1 MEKKNR
7 YKIRNIATVEM
18 KKVGIIGA
26 GNIGMA
32 IAKGL
37 VSQKVIEP
45 SQLFLSR
52 RRNDLLADQ
61 KKEGFTVRDNHSLVK
76 ECELIILAVLP
87 GQAKEVVLDLK
98 PLLQNQ
104 KKLLVS
110 IVSAVSIRELKDWSG
125 GQTEVVRIMP
135 NTASEYGASMTCIA
149 GEEEQAV
156 NQVKSLF
163 DPLGQTM
170 VIKEQLMPAATI
182 LAACGIAFFLR
193 FIRAVSQGG
202 IQIGFHAEEAGKIAA
217 QTAMGAALLLMQTEN
232 HPETEI
238 DRVTTPMGCT
248 ISGLNEMEHFGLSSA
263 MIKGIVKSYS
273 EISDLK

>member
-1 MEKKNR
+1 MKN
-7 YKIRNIATVEM
+7 I
-18 KKVGIIGA
+18 GIIGA

-37 VSQKVIEP
+37 VRKNLVSP
-45 SQLFLSR
+45 SHLYLTR
-52 RRNDLLADQ
+52 KRNGLLAEQ
-61 KKEGFTVRDNHSLVK
+61 EKQGFPITDNQNLVK
-76 ECELIILAVLP
+76 VCDIIILAVLP
-87 GQAKEVVLDLK
+87 GQAQEVLTGLGPQLKDKE
-98 PLLQNQ
+98 
-104 KKLLVS
+104 KLLISV
-110 IVSAVSIRELKDWSG
+110 VSAVSINEIKKWIGNHIR
-125 GQTEVVRIMP
+125 VVRVMP
-135 NTASEYGASMTCIA
+135 NTAVEYGASMTCIA

-156 NQVKSLF
+156 NQVRELF

-217 QTAMGAALLLMQTEN
+217 QTAMGAAELLMQTQN

-248 ISGLNEMEHFGLSSA
+248 ISGLNEMEHFGLSSS

-273 EISDLK
+273 EISELK

>member
-1 MEKKNR
+1 
-7 YKIRNIATVEM
+7 M
-18 KKVGIIGA
+18 KKIGIIGA

-37 VSQKVIEP
+37 VKQEAVDL
-45 SQLFLSR
+45 SQLLLSR
-52 RRNDLLADQ
+52 KRNDLLALQ
-61 KKEGFTVRDNHSLVK
+61 EKEGFTVSDNQTLVTK
-76 ECELIILAVLP
+76 CDVIILAVLP
-87 GQAKEVVLDLK
+87 GQAREVIMNLK
-98 PLLQNQ
+98 PQFSGQ

-110 IVSAVSIRELKDWSG
+110 VVSAVSINELKEWSG
-125 GQTEVVRIMP
+125 KAAEVVRIMP
-135 NTASEYGASMTCIA
+135 NTAVEYGASMTCIA
-149 GEEEQAV
+149 GENEEAV
-156 NQVKSLF
+156 NQVKDMF

-170 VIKEQLMPAATI
+170 VIKENLMPAATI

-217 QTAMGAALLLMQTEN
+217 QTALGAAHVLMQTQN

-248 ISGLNEMEHFGLSSA
+248 ISGLNEMEHFGLSSS

>member
-1 MEKKNR
+1 MKN
-7 YKIRNIATVEM
+7 I
-18 KKVGIIGA
+18 GIIGA

-37 VSQKVIEP
+37 IKQKVIDS

-52 RRNDLLADQ
+52 KRNGLLAKQ
-61 KKEGFTVRDNHSLVK
+61 EKEGFKISDNHSLVSK
-76 ECELIILAVLP
+76 CDVIILAVLP
-87 GQAKEVVLDLK
+87 GQAKDVVLELK
-98 PLLQNQ
+98 DLLQGGD
-104 KKLLVS
+104 KLLVS
-110 IVSAVSIRELKDWSG
+110 VVSAVSIKELMEWSG
-125 GQTEVVRIMP
+125 SKADVVRIMP
-135 NTASEYGASMTCIA
+135 NTAVEYGASMTCIA
-149 GEEEQAV
+149 GEKEQAV
-156 NQVKSLF
+156 NQVKELF
-163 DPLGQTM
+163 EPLGQTM

-217 QTAMGAALLLMQTEN
+217 QTALGAAHLLMQTEN

>member
-1 MEKKNR
+1 
-7 YKIRNIATVEM
+7 M

-37 VSQKVIEP
+37 VSHKKMKASDVY
-45 SQLFLSR
+45 LSR
-52 RRNDLLADQ
+52 KKNELLADQ
-61 KKEGFTVRDNHSLVK
+61 EKAGFKVTDNTTLVSHCK
-76 ECELIILAVLP
+76 YIILAVLP
-87 GQAKEVVLDLK
+87 GQAKEVVEEIKSSLK
-98 PLLQNQ
+98 GGQ
-104 KKLLVS
+104 KILVS
-110 IVSAVSIRELKDWSG
+110 VVSAVSIKELEEWTG
-125 GQTEVVRIMP
+125 GGVDIVRIMP
-135 NTASEYGASMTCIA
+135 NTAVEYGASMTCIA
-149 GEEEQAV
+149 GEKDQVVNEIEE
-156 NQVKSLF
+156 LF
-163 DPLGQTM
+163 APMGETM
-170 VIKEQLMPAATI
+170 LIKEHLMPAATI

-217 QTAMGAALLLMQTEN
+217 QTARGAAELLLQTDH

-248 ISGLNEMEHFGLSSA
+248 ISGLNEMEHWGLSSS

-273 EISDLK
+273 GISDLK

>member
-1 MEKKNR
+1 
-7 YKIRNIATVEM
+7 
-18 KKVGIIGA
+18 
-26 GNIGMA
+26 MA
-32 IAKGL
+32 IAKGM
-37 VSQKVIEP
+37 VARKVITP
-45 SQLFLSR
+45 SELFLSR
-52 RRNDLLADQ
+52 RRNGLLDSQ
-61 KKEGFTVRDNHSLVK
+61 KKQGFQVTDNRNLVQT
-76 ECELIILAVLP
+76 CDIVILAVLP
-87 GQAKEVVLDLK
+87 GQARDVVLE
-98 PLLQNQ
+98 LQDAFQ
-104 KKLLVS
+104 QGDKILVS
-110 IVSAVSIRELKDWSG
+110 VVSAVSITELKEWSG
-125 GQTEVVRIMP
+125 NQVPVVRIMP
-135 NTASEYGASMTCIA
+135 NTAAEFGASMTCVA
-149 GEEEQAV
+149 GEEEQSVARV
-156 NQVKSLF
+156 QALF

-217 QTAMGAALLLMQTEN
+217 QTAMGAAEVLMRTEN
-232 HPETEI
+232 HPELEI

>member
-1 MEKKNR
+1 
-7 YKIRNIATVEM
+7 M
-18 KKVGIIGA
+18 KKIGIIGA

-37 VSQKVIEP
+37 VNHQVLQA

-52 RRNDLLADQ
+52 RRNGLL
-61 KKEGFTVRDNHSLVK
+61 KKEEQEGFPVVDNHSLVS
-76 ECELIILAVLP
+76 ECDIVILAVLP
-87 GQAKEVVLDLK
+87 GQAREVIMDLQD
-98 PLLQNQ
+98 LL
-104 KKLLVS
+104 KGSDKLLVS
-110 IVSAVSIRELKDWSG
+110 VVSAVSIREIREWCNNHV
-125 GQTEVVRIMP
+125 EVVRIMP
-135 NTASEYGASMTCIA
+135 NTAAEYGASMTCIA
-149 GEEEQAV
+149 GEKEEAV
-156 NQVKSLF
+156 KQVKELF
-163 DPLGQTM
+163 TSLGQTM

-217 QTAMGAALLLMQTEN
+217 QTAMGAAELLMQTEN

-263 MIKGIVKSYS
+263 MIKGIVKSFS

>member
-1 MEKKNR
+1 
-7 YKIRNIATVEM
+7 M
-18 KKVGIIGA
+18 KKIGIIGA

-37 VSQKVIEP
+37 IKQKVIEP
-45 SQLFLSR
+45 SQLYLSR
-52 RRNDLLADQ
+52 KRNGLLAEQ
-61 KKEGFTVRDNHSLVK
+61 EKEGFRVTDNQSLVS
-76 ECELIILAVLP
+76 ECDVIILAVLP
-87 GQAKEVVLDLK
+87 GQAKDVLLDLN
-98 PLLQNQ
+98 PLL
-104 KKLLVS
+104 KDGEKLLVS
-110 IVSAVSIRELKDWSG
+110 VVSAVSIKELKEWSG
-125 GQTEVVRIMP
+125 IDAGVVRIMP
-135 NTASEYGASMTCIA
+135 NTAVEYGASMTCIA
-149 GEEEQAV
+149 GENEEAT
-156 NQVKSLF
+156 NLVKSLF

-170 VIKEQLMPAATI
+170 MIKEQLMPAATI

-217 QTAMGAALLLMQTEN
+217 QTALGAAHLLMQTEN

>member
-1 MEKKNR
+1 MKN
-7 YKIRNIATVEM
+7 I
-18 KKVGIIGA
+18 GIIGA

-37 VSQKVIEP
+37 VKQKVIEP

-52 RRNDLLADQ
+52 KRNGLLAKQ
-61 KKEGFTVRDNHSLVK
+61 EKEGFTVSDNQSLVSK
-76 ECELIILAVLP
+76 CDVIILAVLP
-87 GQAKEVVLDLK
+87 GQAMDVVLDLK
-98 PLLQNQ
+98 NLLQGGD
-104 KKLLVS
+104 KLLVS
-110 IVSAVSIRELKDWSG
+110 VVSAVSIKELMEWSG
-125 GQTEVVRIMP
+125 NKAEVVRIMP
-135 NTASEYGASMTCIA
+135 NTAVEYGASMTCIA
-149 GEEEQAV
+149 GEKEQAV
-156 NQVKSLF
+156 NQVKALF

-217 QTAMGAALLLMQTEN
+217 QTALGAAHLLMQTEN

>member
-1 MEKKNR
+1 MEK
-7 YKIRNIATVEM
+7 I
-18 KKVGIIGA
+18 GIIGA

-37 VSQKVIEP
+37 IKQQVIKP
-45 SQLFLSR
+45 SQLYLSR
-52 RRNDLLADQ
+52 RRNGLLAQ
-61 KKEGFTVRDNHSLVK
+61 QEKEGFAITDNHTLVS
-76 ECELIILAVLP
+76 ECDFIILAVLP
-87 GQAKEVVLDLK
+87 GQARDVILDLK
-98 PLLQNQ
+98 ELFAGGN
-104 KKLLVS
+104 KLLVS
-110 IVSAVSIRELKDWSG
+110 VVSAVSIKELKEWTA
-125 GQTEVVRIMP
+125 GQAGVVRIMP
-135 NTASEYGASMTCIA
+135 NTAVEYAASMTCIA
-149 GEEEQAV
+149 GEEEQTV
-156 NQVKSLF
+156 KHVKSYF

-202 IQIGFHAEEAGKIAA
+202 IQIGFHAEEAGRIAA
-217 QTAMGAALLLMQTEN
+217 QTALGAAALLMQTEN
-232 HPETEI
+232 HPEMEI

>member
-1 MEKKNR
+1 
-7 YKIRNIATVEM
+7 M
-18 KKVGIIGA
+18 KKTGIIGA

-37 VSQKVIEP
+37 VSQKVLAP
-45 SQLFLSR
+45 SELYLSR
-52 RRNDLLADQ
+52 KRNGLLSRQ
-61 KKEGFTVRDNHSLVK
+61 KKDGFQVTDNQSLVK
-76 ECELIILAVLP
+76 ECDIIVVAVLP
-87 GQAKEVVLDLK
+87 GQAKEVILDLK
-98 PLLQNQ
+98 DAFQ
-104 KKLLVS
+104 KGDKILVS
-110 IVSAVSIRELKDWSG
+110 VVSAVSIQELKEWSG
-125 GQTEVVRIMP
+125 NSLPVVRIMP
-135 NTASEYGASMTCIA
+135 NTAAEFGASMTCLA
-149 GEEEQAV
+149 GEEEAAV
-156 NQVKSLF
+156 SQVKKLF

-170 VIKEQLMPAATI
+170 VIKEHLMPSATI

-217 QTAMGAALLLMQTEN
+217 QTALGAAELLMKTDN
-232 HPETEI
+232 HPELEI